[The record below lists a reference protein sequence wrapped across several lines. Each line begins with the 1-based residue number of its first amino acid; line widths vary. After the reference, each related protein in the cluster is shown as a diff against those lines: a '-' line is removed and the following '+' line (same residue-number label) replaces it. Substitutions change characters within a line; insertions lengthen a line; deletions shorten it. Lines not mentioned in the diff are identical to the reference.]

1 MPNLAQAAKSELLV
15 AVKGREGKAHH
26 SFNICPKAQRL
37 FMGPKYNA
45 ATSLKVEELGFGD
58 FVHHHDLT

>member
-1 MPNLAQAAKSELLV
+1 LGHIWRLWAQWADIICEEGEG
-15 AVKGREGKAHH
+15 GRPTIPSLYDQK
-26 SFNICPKAQRL
+26 L

-58 FVHHHDLT
+58 FVHHHD